1 MSLIEILVLQQ
12 FNKQQFIERQFIET
26 AVFET
31 TIYLATVN
39 LTVQVSMIES
49 SLCYLSNLNQ
59 KTAAQSYFA
68 D

>member
-1 MSLIEILVLQQ
+1 MSLIEILILQQ
-12 FNKQQFIERQFIET
+12 FNEQQFIERQFIET

-31 TIYLATVN
+31 TIYRATVN

-49 SLCYLSNLNQ
+49 SLCCSSNLNQ
-59 KTAAQSYFA
+59 KTAAQSYCA